1 MTLPDGVVAA
11 MALAD
16 RIPPRGTNDPDEILS
31 LFLDWVSGSGL
42 TLYPAQEEALLEIMA
57 GKHVIL
63 GTPTGSGK
71 SLVALGLHFKA
82 VCEGKVS
89 IYTSP
94 IKALASE
101 KFFSLCGE
109 LGPENVGMLT
119 GDASINAEAGVLC
132 CTAEVLSNMALRR
145 GPALEAPY
153 VVMDEFHY
161 YADKERGVAW
171 QVPLLVLPG
180 TQFLLMSATLGDT
193 RAIAERLQ
201 RDTGREVAHV
211 TSDERPVPLDYE
223 YRETPLHE
231 TIEELLL
238 AKKSPVYVVNFTQRE
253 CAELAQSLTSVKI
266 GTREEREEIRKTVAG
281 IRLSTPYGKEFRR
294 FLSFGV
300 GVHHAGL
307 LPKYRLLVEQ
317 LAQKGLLHV
326 ICGTDTLGVGVNIP
340 IRTVLFTKLAKFD
353 GTKVGLLSVR
363 EFKQISGRAGRRGFD
378 EKGSVVA
385 QAPEHIVEKRQ
396 AEKKSEVSGKK
407 IRTVKAPPKGEV
419 SWTVETF
426 QKLISRPPETLTSRF
441 RLTHGMV
448 LSLLQQDA
456 ADEGSARNFSSL
468 RDLIARCH
476 EDDGVKRRLVKQ
488 AAVLVR
494 SLYRAGI
501 IGLAGGRPYRVVV
514 AEDLQWDFSLH
525 QALSLFAL
533 SALEELD
540 PASPTYAVDAL
551 TVVES
556 ILEDPDVILRRQVDR
571 AKGRLVA
578 ELKEE
583 GVPYE
588 ERMARLEEVTHPEA
602 ARGLPVRRVQRVPR
616 RAPVDG
622 GLGREPEVDR
632 ARDVRDVRRLFGLR
646 EGLRPRTERRRPP
659 AVPLAA
665 LQDARPDGPRGRE
678 DRRALGRAG
687 LLPLARRRDRR
698 EPSRRVG
705 EAAPSG
711 AAPRGE
717 SAGSTAGEE
726 EGSLVAHGASV
737 EPPRLRGAR
746 ARGGA
751 APRPGAREKGLGRGG
766 GARLSGP
773 GGGRD
778 CERGRGPV
786 GCRALRGRDGAV
798 LRRVRRAGFGGRG
811 APPSPDASEA
821 RRPPPVG
828 GHADAPRPEG
838 RSHVGDLRGYRPP
851 GRERARRPDPE
862 DPAHRKLKGESVFAF
877 AGEVAILCQVV
888 PVGTTILLGLVCGF
902 GALAVWFFRARAA
915 RRSKSAAAAKKTRNA
930 ALRSAQNVEA
940 ALRGR
945 R

>member
-1 MTLPDGVVAA
+1 MHDAA
-11 MALAD
+11 PLAD
-16 RIPPRGTNDPDEILS
+16 RIPPRGTNDADEILG
-31 LFLDWVSGSGL
+31 LFLEWVASTGL

-57 GKHVIL
+57 GRHVIL

-82 VCEGKVS
+82 ACEGKVS
-89 IYTSP
+89 YYTSP

-101 KFFSLCGE
+101 KFFSLCND
-109 LGPENVGMLT
+109 LGPDNVGMKT
-119 GDASINAEAGVLC
+119 GDASINSEASVVC
-132 CTAEVLSNMALRR
+132 CTAEVLSNMALRL
-145 GPALEAPY
+145 GPALDVPY

-171 QVPLLVLPG
+171 QVPLLVLPK

-211 TSDERPVPLDYE
+211 TSDERPVPLDWE

-231 TIEELLL
+231 TIEELLS
-238 AKKSPVYVVNFTQRE
+238 AKKSPIYVVNFTQRE

-266 GTREEREEIRKTVAG
+266 GTKEEREEIRKIAAG
-281 IRLSTPYGKEFRR
+281 IRLATPYGKEFRR

-363 EFKQISGRAGRRGFD
+363 DFKQIAGRAGRRGFD
-378 EKGSVVA
+378 TRGSVVA

-396 AEKKSEVSGKK
+396 AEKRSEASGKK
-407 IRTVKAPPKGEV
+407 ARTVKGPPKGEV

-426 QKLISRPPETLTSRF
+426 QKLIARPPETLVSRF
-441 RLTHGMV
+441 RLTHGMA
-448 LSLLQQDA
+448 LSLLQR
-456 ADEGSARNFSSL
+456 DEAERPARNFASL

-476 EDDGVKRRLVKQ
+476 EDDGVKRRLLKQ

-501 IGLAGGRPYRVVV
+501 IVLEGERPYRVVV
-514 AEDLQWDFSLH
+514 AQDLQWDFSLH

-540 PASPTYAVDAL
+540 QASPTYAVDAL

-588 ERMARLEEVTHPEA
+588 ERMQRLEEVTHPKPLADFLYASFNAFRAAHPWTAGSDVSPKSIGREMFETFSGFSDYVKSYGLERSEGVLLRYLSQLYRTLDQTVPETAKTDELWDVLGFFRSLVGETDASLLEEWERLRHPELLLAEKFVDAAPAKRTDVSWITELLANPKVFAARVRAEAQLLVRALARRDWEEA
-602 ARGLPVRRVQRVPR
+602 AERVCPDQGDPWDAARFESSL
-616 RAPVDG
+616 APFFEEYGELLSGAEARLHHLTRLTSAGARQWGVSQTLLDPKGDHTWAVFAVVD
-622 GLGREPEVDR
+622 LTDPN
-632 ARDVRDVRRLFGLR
+632 A
-646 EGLRPRTERRRPP
+646 
-659 AVPLAA
+659 
-665 LQDARPDGPRGRE
+665 PDGPILRI
-678 DRRALGRAG
+678 RRI
-687 LLPLARRRDRR
+687 
-698 EPSRRVG
+698 
-705 EAAPSG
+705 
-711 AAPRGE
+711 
-717 SAGSTAGEE
+717 GS
-726 EGSLVAHGASV
+726 
-737 EPPRLRGAR
+737 
-746 ARGGA
+746 
-751 APRPGAREKGLGRGG
+751 
-766 GARLSGP
+766 
-773 GGGRD
+773 
-778 CERGRGPV
+778 
-786 GCRALRGRDGAV
+786 
-798 LRRVRRAGFGGRG
+798 
-811 APPSPDASEA
+811 
-821 RRPPPVG
+821 
-828 GHADAPRPEG
+828 
-838 RSHVGDLRGYRPP
+838 
-851 GRERARRPDPE
+851 
-862 DPAHRKLKGESVFAF
+862 
-877 AGEVAILCQVV
+877 
-888 PVGTTILLGLVCGF
+888 
-902 GALAVWFFRARAA
+902 
-915 RRSKSAAAAKKTRNA
+915 
-930 ALRSAQNVEA
+930 
-940 ALRGR
+940 
-945 R
+945 

>member
-1 MTLPDGVVAA
+1 
-11 MALAD
+11 MAPGPGARLAD

-31 LFLDWVSGSGL
+31 LFLDWVWASGL
-42 TLYPAQEEALLEIMA
+42 TLYPAQEEALLEVMA

-82 VCEGKVS
+82 ICEGKVS
-89 IYTSP
+89 FYTSP

-101 KFFSLCGE
+101 KFFSLCAE

-119 GDASINAEAGVLC
+119 GDASINGEASVVC

-171 QVPLLVLPG
+171 QVPLVVLPE

-193 RAIAERLQ
+193 SPIASRLEK
-201 RDTGREVAHV
+201 DTGRAVALV
-211 TSDERPVPLDYE
+211 SSDERPVPLDFE

-231 TIEELLL
+231 TIEELL
-238 AKKSPVYVVNFTQRE
+238 ATRKSPVYVVNFTQRE

-266 GTREEREEIRKTVAG
+266 GTREEREEIRKVVAG

-317 LAQKGLLHV
+317 LAQRGLLHV

-353 GTKVGLLSVR
+353 GTKVGLLSIR

-378 EKGSVVA
+378 EKGSVVV

-396 AEKKSEVSGKK
+396 AEKRSEASGKK
-407 IRTVKAPPKGEV
+407 TSRTFKGPPRGDV

-426 QKLISRPPETLTSRF
+426 RKLISRPPETLVSRF

-448 LSLLQQDA
+448 LSLLQRDESEA
-456 ADEGSARNFSSL
+456 APRNFASL
-468 RDLIARCH
+468 RDLIERCH
-476 EDDGVKRRLVKQ
+476 EEDAAKRRLRKQ

-501 IGLAGGRPYRVVV
+501 IGLAPGRPYRVVV
-514 AEDLQWDFSLH
+514 AEYLQWDFSLH

-583 GVPYE
+583 GIPYE
-588 ERMARLEEVTHPEA
+588 ERMARLEEVTHPKPLADFLYGAFNAFRAAHPWTAGSDVSPKSIGREMFETFAGFSDYVKSYGIERSEGVLLRYLSQLYRTLDQTVPETAKTDELWDVLGFFRSLVGETDASLLEEWERMRHPELLLAEKDVVPTPARKKEATWLTELLSNPRVFAARVRAEAQLLVRALAKKDWDEA
-602 ARGLPVRRVQRVPR
+602 AERVW
-616 RAPVDG
+616 
-622 GLGREPEVDR
+622 REPESTRPSATDEGAWDAER
-632 ARDVRDVRRLFGLR
+632 FEAETKPFFDEYGELLSGAEARLHHLTRLKAIG
-646 EGLRPRTERRRPP
+646 PRQWEVTH
-659 AVPLAA
+659 A
-665 LQDARPDGPRGRE
+665 LLDPKGDHTWAIFASIDLTDAGAPDGPILRIHRI
-678 DRRALGRAG
+678 
-687 LLPLARRRDRR
+687 
-698 EPSRRVG
+698 
-705 EAAPSG
+705 
-711 AAPRGE
+711 
-717 SAGSTAGEE
+717 GS
-726 EGSLVAHGASV
+726 
-737 EPPRLRGAR
+737 
-746 ARGGA
+746 
-751 APRPGAREKGLGRGG
+751 
-766 GARLSGP
+766 
-773 GGGRD
+773 
-778 CERGRGPV
+778 
-786 GCRALRGRDGAV
+786 
-798 LRRVRRAGFGGRG
+798 
-811 APPSPDASEA
+811 
-821 RRPPPVG
+821 
-828 GHADAPRPEG
+828 
-838 RSHVGDLRGYRPP
+838 
-851 GRERARRPDPE
+851 
-862 DPAHRKLKGESVFAF
+862 
-877 AGEVAILCQVV
+877 
-888 PVGTTILLGLVCGF
+888 
-902 GALAVWFFRARAA
+902 
-915 RRSKSAAAAKKTRNA
+915 
-930 ALRSAQNVEA
+930 
-940 ALRGR
+940 
-945 R
+945 

>member
-1 MTLPDGVVAA
+1 

-16 RIPPRGTNDPDEILS
+16 RIPPSGTNDPDEILS
-31 LFLDWVSGSGL
+31 LFLDWVASTGL

-82 VCEGKVS
+82 ACEGKVS
-89 IYTSP
+89 FYTSP

-101 KFFSLCGE
+101 KFFSLCND

-119 GDASINAEAGVLC
+119 GDASINADASVVC

-145 GPALEAPY
+145 GRALEAPY

-193 RAIAERLQ
+193 RAIASRLEK
-201 RDTGREVAHV
+201 DTGRAVALV
-211 TSDERPVPLDYE
+211 SSDERPVPLDWE

-231 TIEELLL
+231 TIEELLA
-238 AKKSPVYVVNFTQRE
+238 AKKSPIYVVNFTQRE

-266 GTREEREEIRKTVAG
+266 GTKEEREEIRKVVAG

-363 EFKQISGRAGRRGFD
+363 DFKQIAGRAGRRGFD
-378 EKGSVVA
+378 VKGSVVA

-396 AEKKSEVSGKK
+396 AEKKAEVSGKK
-407 IRTVKAPPKGEV
+407 TRTAKAPPKGEV
-419 SWTVETF
+419 VWTVETF
-426 QKLISRPPETLTSRF
+426 QKLIARPPETLISRF

-448 LSLLQQDA
+448 LSLLQR
-456 ADEGSARNFSSL
+456 DETEQPSRNFASL
-468 RDLIARCH
+468 RDLVARCH

-501 IGLAGGRPYRVVV
+501 IGLSGEHPYRVVV

-533 SALEELD
+533 SALEELE
-540 PASPTYAVDAL
+540 PASPTYAVDVL
-551 TVVES
+551 TVIES

-588 ERMARLEEVTHPEA
+588 ERMVRLEEVSHPKPLADFLYGAFNEFRSAHPWTAGSDVSPKSIGREMFETFAGFSDYVKSYGIERSEGVLLRYLSQLYRTLDQTVPEA
-602 ARGLPVRRVQRVPR
+602 AKTDELWDVLGFFRSLVGETDASLLEEWERMRHPELLLAERAAGGAPAERKEASWLTELLSSPRVFAARVRAEAQLLVRALARKEWEEAAERVYEGADEIRWDAERFEAEMAPFFAEYGELVEGAEARLHHLTRMRSTGPR
-616 RAPVDG
+616 RWEVTQTLLDPKGDQTWAIFADVD
-622 GLGREPEVDR
+622 L
-632 ARDVRDVRRLFGLR
+632 RDSS
-646 EGLRPRTERRRPP
+646 
-659 AVPLAA
+659 A
-665 LQDARPDGPRGRE
+665 PDGPILRI
-678 DRRALGRAG
+678 RR
-687 LLPLARRRDRR
+687 
-698 EPSRRVG
+698 
-705 EAAPSG
+705 
-711 AAPRGE
+711 
-717 SAGSTAGEE
+717 
-726 EGSLVAHGASV
+726 
-737 EPPRLRGAR
+737 
-746 ARGGA
+746 
-751 APRPGAREKGLGRGG
+751 
-766 GARLSGP
+766 
-773 GGGRD
+773 
-778 CERGRGPV
+778 
-786 GCRALRGRDGAV
+786 
-798 LRRVRRAGFGGRG
+798 
-811 APPSPDASEA
+811 
-821 RRPPPVG
+821 
-828 GHADAPRPEG
+828 
-838 RSHVGDLRGYRPP
+838 
-851 GRERARRPDPE
+851 
-862 DPAHRKLKGESVFAF
+862 
-877 AGEVAILCQVV
+877 I
-888 PVGTTILLGLVCGF
+888 GT
-902 GALAVWFFRARAA
+902 
-915 RRSKSAAAAKKTRNA
+915 
-930 ALRSAQNVEA
+930 
-940 ALRGR
+940 
-945 R
+945 

>member
-1 MTLPDGVVAA
+1 MGVIAP
-11 MALAD
+11 LAD
-16 RIPPRGTNDPDEILS
+16 RIPPRGTTDADEILG
-31 LFLDWVSGSGL
+31 LFLDWVSAGGL

-82 VCEGKVS
+82 ACEGRVS
-89 IYTSP
+89 FYTSP

-101 KFFSLCGE
+101 KFFSLCLE

-119 GDASINAEAGVLC
+119 GDASINAEASVLC
-132 CTAEVLSNMALRR
+132 CTAEVLSNMALRL
-145 GPALEAPY
+145 GSNLAAPY

-171 QVPLLVLPG
+171 QVPLLILQK

-193 RAIAERLQ
+193 RAIAERLK
-201 RDTGREVAHV
+201 RDSGREVAHV
-211 TSDERPVPLDYE
+211 TSEDRPVPLDYE

-231 TIEELLL
+231 TIEDLL
-238 AKKSPVYVVNFTQRE
+238 AQKKSPIYVVNFTQRE

-266 GTREEREEIRKTVAG
+266 GSREEREEIRKVVAG
-281 IRLSTPYGKEFRR
+281 RRLATPYGKEFRR

-353 GTKVGLLSVR
+353 GSKVGLLSVR

-378 EKGSVVA
+378 DRGSVVA
-385 QAPEHIVEKRQ
+385 QAPEHIVDKRQ
-396 AEKKSEVSGKK
+396 AEKKSDASGKK
-407 IRTVKAPPKGEV
+407 SSRTFKGPPKGEV

-426 QKLISRPPETLTSRF
+426 QKLIARPPETLTSRF

-448 LSLLQQDA
+448 LSLLQR
-456 ADEGSARNFSSL
+456 DEGEGAARNLSPL

-501 IGLAGGRPYRVVV
+501 IGLAGGQPYRVVV

-533 SALEELD
+533 SVLEELD
-540 PASPTYAVDAL
+540 SASPTYAVDAV

-571 AKGRLVA
+571 AKGKLVA
-578 ELKEE
+578 ELKAE

-588 ERMARLEEVTHPEA
+588 ERMARLEEVTHPKPLADFLYSAFNAFRAAHPWTAGSDVSPKSIGREMFETFAGFSDYVKSYGLERSEGVLLRYLSQLYKTLDQTIPEA
-602 ARGLPVRRVQRVPR
+602 AKTDELWDALGFFRSLVGETDASLLEEWESLRHPELLLAQKAQVAQPSRQTEASWLTELLSNPRVFAARVRAEAQLLVRALAKKDWEEAAERVYQGPEAAEPASAAEIRWDAERFEAAMTPFFDEYGELVSGAEARLHHLTNLKAAGPCQWEVTHTLLDLKGDHTWAIFAGIDLR
-616 RAPVDG
+616 DG
-622 GLGREPEVDR
+622 S
-632 ARDVRDVRRLFGLR
+632 A
-646 EGLRPRTERRRPP
+646 
-659 AVPLAA
+659 
-665 LQDARPDGPRGRE
+665 PDGPILRI
-678 DRRALGRAG
+678 RR
-687 LLPLARRRDRR
+687 
-698 EPSRRVG
+698 
-705 EAAPSG
+705 
-711 AAPRGE
+711 
-717 SAGSTAGEE
+717 
-726 EGSLVAHGASV
+726 
-737 EPPRLRGAR
+737 
-746 ARGGA
+746 
-751 APRPGAREKGLGRGG
+751 
-766 GARLSGP
+766 
-773 GGGRD
+773 
-778 CERGRGPV
+778 
-786 GCRALRGRDGAV
+786 
-798 LRRVRRAGFGGRG
+798 
-811 APPSPDASEA
+811 
-821 RRPPPVG
+821 
-828 GHADAPRPEG
+828 
-838 RSHVGDLRGYRPP
+838 
-851 GRERARRPDPE
+851 
-862 DPAHRKLKGESVFAF
+862 
-877 AGEVAILCQVV
+877 I
-888 PVGTTILLGLVCGF
+888 GT
-902 GALAVWFFRARAA
+902 
-915 RRSKSAAAAKKTRNA
+915 
-930 ALRSAQNVEA
+930 
-940 ALRGR
+940 
-945 R
+945 

>member
-1 MTLPDGVVAA
+1 MRDVAP
-11 MALAD
+11 LGD
-16 RIPPRGTNDPDEILS
+16 RIPPRGTIDPDEILN
-31 LFLDWVSGSGL
+31 LFLDWVTSTGL
-42 TLYPAQEEALLEIMA
+42 TLYPAQEEALLEVMA

-82 VCEGKVS
+82 ACEGKVS
-89 IYTSP
+89 FYTSP

-119 GDASINAEAGVLC
+119 GDASINPEASVVC

-145 GPALEAPY
+145 GRTLEAPY

-171 QVPLLVLPG
+171 QVPLLVLPE

-193 RAIAERLQ
+193 RTIAERLE

-211 TSDERPVPLDYE
+211 TSDQRPVPLDYE

-231 TIEELLL
+231 TIEELLA
-238 AKKSPVYVVNFTQRE
+238 AKKSPIYVVNFTQRE

-266 GTREEREEIRKTVAG
+266 GTREEREEIRKVVAG

-307 LPKYRLLVEQ
+307 LPKYRLLVEK

-378 EKGSVVA
+378 TKGSVVV

-396 AEKKSEVSGKK
+396 SEKKSETSGRKA
-407 IRTVKAPPKGEV
+407 RPVKGPPKGEV
-419 SWTVETF
+419 SWSIETF

-441 RLTHGMV
+441 RLTHGMA
-448 LSLLQQDA
+448 LSLLQRDA
-456 ADEGSARNFSSL
+456 ADEGEARNFASL
-468 RDLIARCH
+468 RDLITRCH

-501 IGLAGGRPYRVVV
+501 IGLARERPYRVVV

-533 SALEELD
+533 SALDELD
-540 PASPTYAVDAL
+540 PASATYAVDAL

-571 AKGRLVA
+571 AKGRLIA

-588 ERMARLEEVTHPEA
+588 ERMARLEEVTHPKPLADFLYGAFSAFRTAHPWTAGSDVSPKSIGREMFETFAGFSDYVKSYGLERSEGVLLRYLSQLYKTLDQTVPETAKTDELWDVLGYFRSLVGETDASLLEEWERLRHPELLLAETVAHAAPAERKEASWLAELLASPRVFAARVRAEAQLLVRALAKKDWEEATERVYQSPEA
-602 ARGLPVRRVQRVPR
+602 AEPASADESGWDAERFETAM
-616 RAPVDG
+616 APFFDEYGDLV
-622 GLGREPEVDR
+622 
-632 ARDVRDVRRLFGLR
+632 
-646 EGLRPRTERRRPP
+646 
-659 AVPLAA
+659 
-665 LQDARPDGPRGRE
+665 
-678 DRRALGRAG
+678 
-687 LLPLARRRDRR
+687 
-698 EPSRRVG
+698 
-705 EAAPSG
+705 SG
-711 AAPRGE
+711 
-717 SAGSTAGEE
+717 
-726 EGSLVAHGASV
+726 
-737 EPPRLRGAR
+737 
-746 ARGGA
+746 
-751 APRPGAREKGLGRGG
+751 
-766 GARLSGP
+766 
-773 GGGRD
+773 
-778 CERGRGPV
+778 
-786 GCRALRGRDGAV
+786 
-798 LRRVRRAGFGGRG
+798 
-811 APPSPDASEA
+811 SEA
-821 RRPPPVG
+821 RLHHLTQLKSTG
-828 GHADAPRPEG
+828 PRQWEVTQTLLDPKG
-838 RSHVGDLRGYRPP
+838 DHTWAIFAGIDLRDANASDGPILRI
-851 GRERARRPDPE
+851 RRI
-862 DPAHRKLKGESVFAF
+862 G
-877 AGEVAILCQVV
+877 I
-888 PVGTTILLGLVCGF
+888 
-902 GALAVWFFRARAA
+902 
-915 RRSKSAAAAKKTRNA
+915 
-930 ALRSAQNVEA
+930 
-940 ALRGR
+940 
-945 R
+945 

>member
-1 MTLPDGVVAA
+1 MRDIAP
-11 MALAD
+11 LAD
-16 RIPPRGTNDPDEILS
+16 RIPPGGSGDPDEILG
-31 LFLDWVSGSGL
+31 LFLDWVAATGL
-42 TLYPAQEEALLEIMA
+42 SLYPAQEEALLEIMA

-82 VCEGKVS
+82 ACEGKVS
-89 IYTSP
+89 FYTSP

-119 GDASINAEAGVLC
+119 GDASINPEASVVC

-145 GPALEAPY
+145 GPALAAPY

-193 RAIAERLQ
+193 RGIAERLQ

-231 TIEELLL
+231 TIEELLA

-253 CAELAQSLTSVKI
+253 CAELAQALTSVKV
-266 GTREEREEIRKTVAG
+266 GTKEEREEIRKVVAG
-281 IRLSTPYGKEFRR
+281 IRLTTPYGKEFRR
-294 FLSFGV
+294 FLSFGI

-378 EKGSVVA
+378 DRGSVVA

-396 AEKKSEVSGKK
+396 AEKKSETSGKK
-407 IRTVKAPPKGEV
+407 ARTVKGPPKGEI

-426 QKLISRPPETLTSRF
+426 QKLVARPPETLTSRF

-448 LSLLQQDA
+448 LSLLQR
-456 ADEGSARNFSSL
+456 DEAEESERNFSSL

-476 EDDGVKRRLVKQ
+476 EDDAIKRRLVKQ

-501 IGLAGGRPYRVVV
+501 IGLAPGPPYRVAV
-514 AEDLQWDFSLH
+514 AEGLQWDFSLH

-533 SALEELD
+533 SALGELD

-583 GVPYE
+583 GIPYE
-588 ERMARLEEVTHPEA
+588 ERMARLEEVTHPKPLADFLYGAFNAFRAAHPWTAGSDVSPKSIGREMFETFAGFSDYVKGYGLERSEGVLLRYLSQLYKTLDQTVPEA
-602 ARGLPVRRVQRVPR
+602 AKTDALWDVLGYFRSLVGETDASLLEEWERMRHPELVLAEKAQAAQPTRRVEASWLTELLSNPRVFAAR
-616 RAPVDG
+616 VRAEAQLLVRALARKDWEEAAERVWQAPEAAAASEVSKRPVG
-622 GLGREPEVDR
+622 EETPWN
-632 ARDVRDVRRLFGLR
+632 A
-646 EGLRPRTERRRPP
+646 ERFE
-659 AVPLAA
+659 AA
-665 LQDARPDGPRGRE
+665 LAPFFEEYGELASGSEARLHHLTQLKSTGPRQWEVTQTLVDPKGDQTWAVFATIDLRDAAAPDGPILRI
-678 DRRALGRAG
+678 RRI
-687 LLPLARRRDRR
+687 
-698 EPSRRVG
+698 
-705 EAAPSG
+705 
-711 AAPRGE
+711 
-717 SAGSTAGEE
+717 
-726 EGSLVAHGASV
+726 
-737 EPPRLRGAR
+737 
-746 ARGGA
+746 
-751 APRPGAREKGLGRGG
+751 
-766 GARLSGP
+766 GP
-773 GGGRD
+773 
-778 CERGRGPV
+778 
-786 GCRALRGRDGAV
+786 
-798 LRRVRRAGFGGRG
+798 
-811 APPSPDASEA
+811 
-821 RRPPPVG
+821 
-828 GHADAPRPEG
+828 
-838 RSHVGDLRGYRPP
+838 
-851 GRERARRPDPE
+851 
-862 DPAHRKLKGESVFAF
+862 
-877 AGEVAILCQVV
+877 
-888 PVGTTILLGLVCGF
+888 
-902 GALAVWFFRARAA
+902 
-915 RRSKSAAAAKKTRNA
+915 
-930 ALRSAQNVEA
+930 
-940 ALRGR
+940 
-945 R
+945 

>member
-1 MTLPDGVVAA
+1 MNRMGVIAP
-11 MALAD
+11 LAD
-16 RIPPRGTNDPDEILS
+16 RIPPRGTTDADEILG
-31 LFLDWVSGSGL
+31 LFLDWVSAGGL

-82 VCEGKVS
+82 ACEGRVS
-89 IYTSP
+89 FYTSP

-101 KFFSLCGE
+101 KFFSLCSE

-119 GDASINAEAGVLC
+119 GDASINAEASVLC
-132 CTAEVLSNMALRR
+132 CTAEVLSNMALRL
-145 GPALEAPY
+145 GSNLAAPY

-171 QVPLLVLPG
+171 QVPLLILQE

-193 RAIAERLQ
+193 RAIAERLK

-211 TSDERPVPLDYE
+211 TSEDRPVPLDYE

-231 TIEELLL
+231 TIEDLL
-238 AKKSPVYVVNFTQRE
+238 AQKKSPIYVVNFTQRE

-266 GTREEREEIRKTVAG
+266 GSREEREEIRKIVAG
-281 IRLSTPYGKEFRR
+281 RRLATPYGKEFRR

-353 GTKVGLLSVR
+353 GSKVGLLSVR

-378 EKGSVVA
+378 DRGSVVA
-385 QAPEHIVEKRQ
+385 QAPEHIVDKRQ
-396 AEKKSEVSGKK
+396 AEKKSEVSGKRN
-407 IRTVKAPPKGEV
+407 RTVRAPPKGEV
-419 SWTVETF
+419 FWTVETF
-426 QKLISRPPETLTSRF
+426 QKLIARPPETLTSRF

-448 LSLLQQDA
+448 LSLLQR
-456 ADEGSARNFSSL
+456 DEGEGAARNFSPL

-501 IGLAGGRPYRVVV
+501 IGLAGERPYRVVV

-533 SALEELD
+533 SVLEELD
-540 PASPTYAVDAL
+540 SASPTYAVDAV

-571 AKGRLVA
+571 AKGKLVA
-578 ELKEE
+578 ELKAE

-588 ERMARLEEVTHPEA
+588 ERMARLEEVTHPKPLADFLYGAFNAFRAAHPWAAGSDVSPKSIGREMFETFAGFSDYVKSYGLERSEGVLLRYLSQLYKTLDQTIPEA
-602 ARGLPVRRVQRVPR
+602 AKTDELWDALGFFRSLVGETDASLLEEWESLRHPELLLAEKAQVAQPARQTEASWLTELLSNPRVFAARVRAEAQLLVRALAKKDWEEAAERVYQGPEAAEPASAAENRWDAERFEAAITPFFDEYGELVSGAEARLHHLTNLKAAGPR
-616 RAPVDG
+616 QWEVTHTLLDPKGDHTWAIFAGIDLRDG
-622 GLGREPEVDR
+622 SV
-632 ARDVRDVRRLFGLR
+632 
-646 EGLRPRTERRRPP
+646 
-659 AVPLAA
+659 
-665 LQDARPDGPRGRE
+665 PDGPILRI
-678 DRRALGRAG
+678 RR
-687 LLPLARRRDRR
+687 
-698 EPSRRVG
+698 
-705 EAAPSG
+705 
-711 AAPRGE
+711 
-717 SAGSTAGEE
+717 
-726 EGSLVAHGASV
+726 
-737 EPPRLRGAR
+737 
-746 ARGGA
+746 
-751 APRPGAREKGLGRGG
+751 
-766 GARLSGP
+766 
-773 GGGRD
+773 
-778 CERGRGPV
+778 
-786 GCRALRGRDGAV
+786 
-798 LRRVRRAGFGGRG
+798 
-811 APPSPDASEA
+811 
-821 RRPPPVG
+821 
-828 GHADAPRPEG
+828 
-838 RSHVGDLRGYRPP
+838 
-851 GRERARRPDPE
+851 
-862 DPAHRKLKGESVFAF
+862 
-877 AGEVAILCQVV
+877 I
-888 PVGTTILLGLVCGF
+888 GT
-902 GALAVWFFRARAA
+902 
-915 RRSKSAAAAKKTRNA
+915 
-930 ALRSAQNVEA
+930 
-940 ALRGR
+940 
-945 R
+945 

>member
-1 MTLPDGVVAA
+1 

-31 LFLDWVSGSGL
+31 LFLDWVSSTGL

-82 VCEGKVS
+82 ACEGKVS
-89 IYTSP
+89 FYTSP

-119 GDASINAEAGVLC
+119 GDASINAEASVLC

-145 GPALEAPY
+145 GPALEVSY

-171 QVPLLVLPG
+171 QVPLLILHG

-211 TSDERPVPLDYE
+211 TSDQRPVPLDYE

-231 TIEELLL
+231 TIEELLA
-238 AKKSPVYVVNFTQRE
+238 AKKSPIYVVNFTQRE

-266 GTREEREEIRKTVAG
+266 GTREEREEIRRVVAG

-385 QAPEHIVEKRQ
+385 QAPEHVVDKRQ
-396 AEKKSEVSGKK
+396 AEKKSEVSGKRV
-407 IRTVKAPPKGEV
+407 RTVKTPPKGEV
-419 SWTVETF
+419 FWTVETF
-426 QKLISRPPETLTSRF
+426 QKLIARPPETLTSRF
-441 RLTHGMV
+441 RLAHGMV
-448 LSLLQQDA
+448 LSLLQRDEG
-456 ADEGSARNFSSL
+456 EGSARNFSSL

-501 IGLAGGRPYRVVV
+501 IGLAPGRPYRVVV

-540 PASPTYAVDAL
+540 RASPTYAVDAL

-588 ERMARLEEVTHPEA
+588 ERMARLEEVTHPKPLADFLYGAFNEFRAAHPWTAGSDVSPKSIGREMFETFAGFSDYVKSYGIERSEGVLLRYLSQLYRTLDQTIPETAKTDELWDVLGYFRSLVGETDASLLEEWERLRHPELLLAERAASTAPGKREEVSWLTELLSNPRVFAARVRAEAQLLVRALARRDWEEA
-602 ARGLPVRRVQRVPR
+602 AERVWQFPEATEPASGDDSRWDAEHFEAAMAPFFDEYGDLASGSEARLHHLTHLKSTGPR
-616 RAPVDG
+616 QW
-622 GLGREPEVDR
+622 EVTQTLLDPKGDHTW
-632 ARDVRDVRRLFGLR
+632 AIFAGIDLRDS
-646 EGLRPRTERRRPP
+646 T
-659 AVPLAA
+659 A
-665 LQDARPDGPRGRE
+665 PDGPI
-678 DRRALGRAG
+678 
-687 LLPLARRRDRR
+687 
-698 EPSRRVG
+698 
-705 EAAPSG
+705 
-711 AAPRGE
+711 
-717 SAGSTAGEE
+717 
-726 EGSLVAHGASV
+726 
-737 EPPRLRGAR
+737 LRI
-746 ARGGA
+746 
-751 APRPGAREKGLGRGG
+751 
-766 GARLSGP
+766 
-773 GGGRD
+773 
-778 CERGRGPV
+778 
-786 GCRALRGRDGAV
+786 LRIG
-798 LRRVRRAGFGGRG
+798 
-811 APPSPDASEA
+811 
-821 RRPPPVG
+821 
-828 GHADAPRPEG
+828 
-838 RSHVGDLRGYRPP
+838 
-851 GRERARRPDPE
+851 
-862 DPAHRKLKGESVFAF
+862 
-877 AGEVAILCQVV
+877 I
-888 PVGTTILLGLVCGF
+888 
-902 GALAVWFFRARAA
+902 
-915 RRSKSAAAAKKTRNA
+915 
-930 ALRSAQNVEA
+930 
-940 ALRGR
+940 
-945 R
+945 